1 MDELRVVLDTDF
13 INRITSYEDG
23 DPQGLF
29 CRIFH
34 TLRKKPVVHQY
45 VAEHEL
51 THNSVAKAL
60 MQSRFLEVIPY
71 SAFLKDKL
79 AWKRYDKNVRD
90 MHNKLLGFRIDMGKS
105 VFAEL
110 RPEDDITARHAQMS
124 LGEIHSIFM
133 AVELGI
139 PLFYSNDADAKVV
152 ASRYPR
158 GRLKVLN
165 LEAVSE
171 QLDVDNSEVT
181 TKERKY
187 LRNYNQHRR

>member
-34 TLRKKPVVHQY
+34 TLGKKPVVHQY

-51 THNSVAKAL
+51 MHNSVAKAL
-60 MQSRFLEVIPY
+60 MQSGFLDVIPY

-79 AWKRYDKNVRD
+79 AWKRYDRTFRD
-90 MHNKLLGFRIDMGKS
+90 IHAQLRGFRIDKGKS
-105 VFAEL
+105 VFTEL

-124 LGEIHSIFM
+124 FGEIHSILM

-171 QLDVDNSEVT
+171 QLDVDSSEVT

-187 LRNYNQHRR
+187 LWKYNQHRR